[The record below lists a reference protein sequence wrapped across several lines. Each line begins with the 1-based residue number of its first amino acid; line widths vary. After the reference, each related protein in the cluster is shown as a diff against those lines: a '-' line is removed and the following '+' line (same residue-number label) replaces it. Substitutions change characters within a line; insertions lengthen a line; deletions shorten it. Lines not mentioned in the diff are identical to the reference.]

1 MAQDVLT
8 SPYPLDQEMAANAG
22 RLKDTA
28 RSSVYFDGVFKGD
41 YSLALVNR
49 CLAQAL
55 IQSGVELACHSPEGE
70 WQADAR
76 LNEMPAVRDR
86 MLSAPPPTGTVDIHI
101 RNTWPPAT
109 RDMIG
114 RFNAYVCFA
123 WEESEFPARLVER
136 FNRDLDLVMVASTF
150 VKRALVDSGVTIP
163 VEIVGEGADHVL
175 DLVPLSQQT
184 PSRRHRFL
192 HVSSGFPRKG
202 VDSLIQAYHQS
213 FTADDNVELV
223 IKTFAN
229 PDNAIPGLLV
239 KLGTSTKQA
248 PIQVIETSCSHP
260 ELLALYRTAT
270 ALVAPSRGEG
280 FGLPLAE
287 AMALEVPVITT
298 NYSGQVDFCRPATS
312 WLVDYTL
319 SASKAHV
326 SGSFSLWADPD
337 VGHLGRQMRAVLSE
351 PGEVSK
357 RTARAK
363 TFVGRH
369 LTWAKAANRTL
380 FAIAKHRSK
389 GARRSESSAAG
400 SRPITIDVVTSWGR
414 NCGIATYASHLY
426 GNGALAPYVSA
437 VLAQKHGATLPG
449 GSPDD
454 ARVSRIWGD
463 NFQAMQALSVRL
475 EQGAA
480 DALWV
485 QHHPGH
491 FSNPDMQA
499 LARGIQKSAYKTRAI
514 TLHSVAEAAR
524 GGSLAWCNEFDIA
537 FVHSAEDAEAL
548 SRAGHRNP
556 VVIPHGFIPLSAT
569 ERASGKA
576 HFDIGSFGFLTPHK
590 NVDLLVRA
598 FAMARR
604 FAPGLRLHLFNCA
617 LPDDRSRST
626 QAMLENLVLQYGLGD
641 EISRHYEFIPEQRL
655 LSELSRCD
663 LFVFPYGQTTETATG
678 AARIA
683 LSANK
688 PILCSQSSVLRDLHP
703 VSHVLKELS
712 VDCLAEA
719 LVSLSQSDDLLS
731 FYDDQRAD
739 LLRRQSY
746 EQAAIRY
753 LGHIMRSLDVGR
765 EHRYAA

>member
-1 MAQDVLT
+1 MAQDALT
-8 SPYPLDQEMAANAG
+8 SPYPLDLEMAAHAG
-22 RLKDTA
+22 RSKDAA
-28 RSSVYFDGVFKGD
+28 RLPVYFDGVFKGD

-55 IQSGVELACHSPEGE
+55 IKSGVELACHSPEGE

-76 LNEMPAVRDR
+76 LSEVPAVRDR
-86 MLSAPPPTGTVDIHI
+86 MLSAPPPAGTVDVHI

-123 WEESEFPARLVER
+123 WEESEFPVRLVER
-136 FNRDLDLVMVASTF
+136 FNRDLDLIMVASTF

-163 VEIVGEGADHVL
+163 VEVVGEGADHVL
-175 DLVPLSQQT
+175 NLVPASRQT
-184 PSRRHRFL
+184 PSRQRFL

-213 FTADDNVELV
+213 FTAADDVELV

-229 PDNAIPGLLV
+229 PDNAIPGLIAGLEN
-239 KLGTSTKQA
+239 SSNRA
-248 PIQVIETSCSHP
+248 PIRLIETSCSYP

-312 WLVDYTL
+312 WLVDYHL

-337 VGHLGRQMRAVLSE
+337 VSHLGRQMRTVLSE

-363 TFVGRH
+363 VFVGRH
-369 LTWAKAANRTL
+369 LTWAKVANRTL
-380 FAIAKHRSK
+380 FAISKHRSK
-389 GARRSESSAAG
+389 GVRHSEKPASG
-400 SRPITIDVVTSWGR
+400 RPITIDVVTSWGR

-426 GNGALAPYVSA
+426 ENAALAPHVAA
-437 VLAQKHGATLPG
+437 VLAQKHGAAVPG
-449 GSPDD
+449 GSPDG

-463 NFQAMQALSVRL
+463 NFQAMQALAVRL

-480 DALWV
+480 DALWI

-491 FSNPDMQA
+491 FSTPDMQV
-499 LARGIQKSAYKTRAI
+499 LAQAIRKSSYRTRAV

-524 GGSLAWCNEFDIA
+524 GGSLAWCHEFDIA

-556 VVIPHGFIPLSAT
+556 VVIPHGFIPLSAM
-569 ERASGKA
+569 ERASEKPC
-576 HFDIGSFGFLTPHK
+576 FDIGSFGFLTPHK

-604 FAPGLRLHLFNCA
+604 FAPELRLHLFNCA

-626 QAMLENLVLQYGLGD
+626 QAMVENLVQQYGLAD

-655 LSELSRCD
+655 LTELSRCD

-688 PILCSQSSVLRDLHP
+688 PILCSQASVLRDLHP